1 LAANWQQIA
10 PIVPVLPANK
20 YCAVYNLPLNSLH
33 GMEEVI
39 GSIPIM
45 YTNQIND
52 IQEFHLTVWSYLA
65 ANFSILSA
73 LPAAN
78 PALSSCPGGAPES

>member
-1 LAANWQQIA
+1 MPFL
-10 PIVPVLPANK
+10 PVMPVCK
-20 YCAVYNLPLNSLH
+20 CCAVYNLRFRAHH